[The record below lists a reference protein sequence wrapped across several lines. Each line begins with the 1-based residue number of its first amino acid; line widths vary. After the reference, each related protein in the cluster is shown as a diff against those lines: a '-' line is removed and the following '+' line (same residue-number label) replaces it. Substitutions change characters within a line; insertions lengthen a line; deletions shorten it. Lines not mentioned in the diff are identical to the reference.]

1 MLLEHLGLQLRVD
14 VTSICGVGIPASIL
28 NHTAAVTELLPM
40 PPSEAG
46 GESLSSQ
53 GESGGGGEEAGGP
66 PLVRRAGVQVRR
78 RARRAGVIQR
88 ES

>member
-1 MLLEHLGLQLRVD
+1 
-14 VTSICGVGIPASIL
+14 
-28 NHTAAVTELLPM
+28 M
-40 PPSEAG
+40 PPSEAD
-46 GESLSSQ
+46 GEGLSSQ